1 MRSPKKKGEN
11 LLNFVAALI
20 CLMLTLPV
28 VAQAASIR
36 LPETGQTSCY
46 DASGVVIS
54 CAGTGQDGDKQA
66 GVPLPSPRFTDN
78 RNGTVTDNL
87 TGLIWLKNAN
97 CTDTAGGIARENGLL
112 DWASALRWSN
122 SLANGQC
129 GLTDNSEPGQW
140 RLPSL
145 NELRSLLDY
154 SRHDRDLPP
163 ESAFSNVHSS
173 WYWSSTSNPT
183 YTSGAY
189 NVGMS
194 HGSVHLHGQSNANAA
209 PGVSRV
215 GNKVDQALGVWPV
228 RDDL

>member
-1 MRSPKKKGEN
+1 MSSPKKSGEN
-11 LLNFVAALI
+11 LLNFLTALI

-28 VAQAASIR
+28 VTQAASVR
-36 LPETGQTSCY
+36 LPKTGQTSCY
-46 DASGVVIS
+46 DAYGAVIP

-66 GVPLPSPRFTDN
+66 GAPLPSPRFTDN
-78 RNGTVTDNL
+78 RNGTVSDNL
-87 TGLIWLKNAN
+87 TGLIWLKNAT
-97 CTDTAGGIARENGLL
+97 CTDAAGGIARENGLL
-112 DWASALRWSN
+112 DWAAALSWSN
-122 SLANGQC
+122 SLANGKC

-154 SRHDRDLPP
+154 SRHDQDPP
-163 ESAFSNVHSS
+163 PDYPFANVHST

-194 HGSVHLHGQSNANAA
+194 HGSLPLPPKSKARAA

-215 GNKVDQALGVWPV
+215 GNKVEQTLGVWPV
-228 RDDL
+228 RDGL